1 MTDRKIQ
8 DMKPQEL
15 LKMFVNDVGVLIDA
29 RLRTAEITIKASTDA
44 SIKAS
49 EERLTKRIEAL
60 EQKVDKGIE
69 DQEKQIKHI
78 EEHVGLSP
86 RN

>member
-1 MTDRKIQ
+1 MADKKIQ

-29 RLRTAEITIKASTDA
+29 RIRTAEYTINASTDA

-60 EQKVDKGIE
+60 EQKMDKRIE
-69 DQEKQIKHI
+69 DQEKQIK
-78 EEHVGLSP
+78 P
-86 RN
+86 

>member
-1 MTDRKIQ
+1 MTDKKIQ

-29 RLRTAEITIKASTDA
+29 RIRTAEITIKASTDA